1 MNTIIYR
8 ISKTLSIIVCI
19 ILCVATT
26 IGALYIIKSN
36 RNTMKEDAEK
46 CKTTAPDHCEDVPG
60 CVTSTFLGNY
70 ECTYNGDKG
79 MIVVLCI
86 IFVPIYWCIC
96 GGEYLVIKYLN
107 KSRYDDYEVLP

>member
-26 IGALYIIKSN
+26 IGALYVIKSN
-36 RNTMKEDAEK
+36 SNTMKENEEK
-46 CKTTAPDHCEDVPG
+46 CKTMAPDHCEDVPS

-70 ECTYNGDKG
+70 ECTYNGDTG

-86 IFVPIYWCIC
+86 IFVPIYACIC
-96 GGEYLVIKYLN
+96 GGNCLVMEWLN
-107 KSRYDDYEVLP
+107 KLRHEDYEVLP